1 MTVALD
7 NTNAITFFFSFMKM
21 LRVDILDKFEIPGIG
36 VTYWDFLIGL
46 AITAIVLTV
55 LVNTVRI
62 GTVNYSSKGK
72 GDRPSPSPILTQK
85 TTTQKMNDGFGGTY
99 TDTYSKSSGGLWVK
113 R

>member
-62 GTVNYSSKGK
+62 GSVNYSNSKNGK
-72 GDRPSPSPILTQK
+72 GDS
-85 TTTQKMNDGFGGTY
+85 NA
-99 TDTYSKSSGGLWVK
+99 
-113 R
+113 